1 MEEGGRDVSDRGRIV
16 LFGATG
22 YTGEL
27 TARAL
32 VERGAAPVLAG
43 RSARKLETL
52 ASELGGLDTVVADAE
67 DPDGT
72 LTGLLQPGDVLV
84 TTVGPF
90 QLLGE
95 PALLAAV
102 EAGAHYLDST
112 GEAPFIRHVFEDV
125 GPRAEG
131 RCVLLPAFGYD
142 FVPGNLAGGLA
153 LQEAGDAATRV
164 DICYLNL
171 GGGGPSSG
179 TAATLPSILMSDA
192 YTYRDGRLVEAR
204 TAEDVRTFVRHDGRE
219 RAGLSIGASEH
230 LSLPRV
236 FPHLRDVNV
245 HIGWAGGASA
255 GVSKAVG
262 VLRTVGR
269 LPGADTVIERVTAL
283 LARRTG
289 AGPGERERES
299 TGSYFIA
306 EAYDGDGQ
314 QLTSVYLEGPNG
326 YTLTGQ
332 LLAWGAQRLAD
343 HGSEVSGAV
352 GPVEAFG
359 LDVLEDALPE
369 VGLTRR

>member
-1 MEEGGRDVSDRGRIV
+1 MSDRGRIV

-32 VERGAAPVLAG
+32 VERGAAPTLAG
-43 RSARKLETL
+43 RSPAKLEDL
-52 ASELGGLDTVVADAE
+52 AADLGGLDTVVADAD

-72 LTGLLQPGDVLV
+72 LTALLEPGDVLV

-95 PALLAAV
+95 PAVLAAV

-112 GEAPFIRHVFEDV
+112 GEAPFIRRVFEGF

-142 FVPGNLAGGLA
+142 FVPGNLAGALA
-153 LQEAGDAATRV
+153 LREAGDAAVRIDV
-164 DICYLNL
+164 CYLNT

-179 TAATLPSILMSDA
+179 TAATLPSILMADA
-192 YTYRDGRLVEAR
+192 YTYRRGRLEEVR
-204 TAEDVRTFVRHDGRE
+204 TAERVRTFERHDGGLRD
-219 RAGLSIGASEH
+219 ALSIGASEH

-236 FPHLRDVNV
+236 YPRLEEVNV
-245 HIGWAGGASA
+245 HIGWAGGATS
-255 GVSKAVG
+255 GISKAIG
-262 VLRTVGR
+262 ALRAAGG
-269 LPGADTVIERVTAL
+269 LPGADILTEKLTSL
-283 LARRTG
+283 LARWTG
-289 AGPGERERES
+289 AGPDEEQRRA

-306 EAYDGDGQ
+306 EAYDGGGER
-314 QLTSVYLEGPNG
+314 LSSVHLEGPNG
-326 YTLTGQ
+326 YTLTGR
-332 LLAWGAQRLAD
+332 LLAWGAQRLAEHD
-343 HGSEVSGAV
+343 PQVTGAA

-359 LDVLEDALPE
+359 LEVVEDACPE
-369 VGLTRR
+369 VGLTRP